1 VAAIELESRERAPIA
16 LGEAARRA
24 FEATLA

>member
-1 VAAIELESRERAPIA
+1 VAAIELESRERAPID

-24 FEATLA
+24 FEAALA